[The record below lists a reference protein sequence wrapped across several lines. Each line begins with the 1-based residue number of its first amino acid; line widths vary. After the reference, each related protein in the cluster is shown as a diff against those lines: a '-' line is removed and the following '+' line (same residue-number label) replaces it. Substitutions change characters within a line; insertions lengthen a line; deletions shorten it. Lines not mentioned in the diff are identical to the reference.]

1 MVLIC
6 IGALAFLGVT
16 WLDIK
21 NSDVTDTNTG
31 YNSQLDLMLGINN
44 GSRSSSILMQD
55 TLYKL

>member
-31 YNSQLDLMLGINN
+31 YNSQLLTVGNKQMGLGA
-44 GSRSSSILMQD
+44 L
-55 TLYKL
+55 